1 MKISKKEFKDICAD
15 VSAENSLQTLKTAQK
30 LNDENGG
37 ELAYTKTLMNV
48 LFTKQLIKVLGFQDD
63 DSEIEITK
71 ESFGDV
77 ATKVVANADE
87 GMDSPAG
94 RLIMVLEAV
103 HFTTMLAKRLF
114 GEETEDESN

>member
-1 MKISKKEFKDICAD
+1 MRISKKKFGDICAE
-15 VSAENSLQTLKTAQK
+15 VAAENSVQTLKTAQR
-30 LNDENGG
+30 LNDEKGG

-48 LFTKQLIKVLGFQDD
+48 LFTKQLVKALGFKDD

-77 ATKVVANADE
+77 ANMVVANADE
-87 GMDSPAG
+87 GMDSPAL

-103 HFTTMLAKRLF
+103 HFTTLLAKRLF
-114 GEETEDESN
+114 GEETEDET

>member
-1 MKISKKEFKDICAD
+1 MKISKKKFKDICAD

-30 LNDENGG
+30 LNDEKGG

-48 LFTKQLIKVLGFQDD
+48 LFTKQLIKAFGFQDD

-77 ATKVVANADE
+77 ANKVVANADE

-103 HFTTMLAKRLF
+103 YFTTMLAKRLF
-114 GEETEDESN
+114 GEETNDEA